1 MIPTRLAKLP
11 NSTGFLISIASG
23 KWYLGE
29 SLPGDVSSFTD
40 AMWVYGQYHIC
51 VVQLTDGHYHVYQSK
66 DNGYSWN
73 DVLDF
78 GSEKYGCMI
87 CPNYGRAIICTS
99 AGWWA
104 SDNSGTSWSK
114 ISTQASGCF
123 CVKEITSDILI
134 ALDGTY
140 VWRSVDGGATWA
152 QAKCATTGTW
162 VGSQWNPIP
171 TNIVLKAYTN
181 YPSIDGTYYD
191 IILGVTS
198 SNCDN
203 YDWLN
208 SVHGHVVADIYAD
221 SSNRS
226 RLLYSTDGGQYFT
239 HVPAQSSW
247 NLREYCQ
254 VNPSWNLGSYPTMPR
269 EVKCDV
275 ITDIEMAHIKPDGL
289 PIFVV
294 QVLMQN
300 GNLRHYY
307 LERLG
312 YDAVRAV
319 NLVNP
324 NVAYAGDGYAYWTT
338 FKCVAKFDAIQSQAD
353 SLTSEEYMIPGTS
366 NVSGSVTFCGKTIY
380 DTPLM
385 NVSRDFG
392 WTWLPEDIANAS
404 IYTGPDLS
412 QLSSGQNP
420 FTEDTYL
427 TASFSHGPCHNCWEV
442 LGSRYRRFLSFDSD
456 ILFRER
462 VFNLGYPG
470 GFTSILSQVKSFGA
484 DYITQKI
491 LTKSAPLDLV
501 SKKAMLSA
509 FVGKYISRDTFDS
522 SVDDDLVIVTRR
534 YCGLDY
540 DILAQK
546 AFNAQLG
553 HRAYVRGTLEHGTG
567 SNIVLAQ
574 THFPEIYVEMER
586 GFPQQWDIPS
596 LGRESKL
603 SYKRGVMDTTRTE
616 EE

>member
-114 ISTQASGCF
+114 ISTQAPGCF
-123 CVKEITSDILI
+123 CVKEITSDILV
-134 ALDGTY
+134 AMDGSY
-140 VWRSVDGGATWA
+140 VWRSINGGVSWSKANGAYMTDEIVQNWNTPLIA
-152 QAKCATTGTW
+152 QTIHPA
-162 VGSQWNPIP
+162 
-171 TNIVLKAYTN
+171 
-181 YPSIDGTYYD
+181 IDGTYYD
-191 IILGVTS
+191 LIVGIK
-198 SNCDN
+198 NN
-203 YDWLN
+203 
-208 SVHGHVVADIYAD
+208 
-221 SSNRS
+221 
-226 RLLYSTDGGQYFT
+226 LYYSMDGGQHFAR
-239 HVPAQSSW
+239 VPAGNAWYS
-247 NLREYCQ
+247 RE
-254 VNPSWNLGSYPTMPR
+254 SGRTLTS
-269 EVKCDV
+269 DI
-275 ITDIEMAHIKPDGL
+275 ITDIEMTHIDGNGL
-289 PIFVV
+289 PWWVI
-294 QVLMQN
+294 QVSMPN
-300 GNLRHYY
+300 GVLRHYHVR
-307 LERLG
+307 RLLWNRVG
-312 YDAVRAV
+312 GQWTLMFSMRPVFDAV
-319 NLVNP
+319 
-324 NVAYAGDGYAYWTT
+324 
-338 FKCVAKFDAIQSQAD
+338 QSQSD
-353 SLTSEEYMIPGTS
+353 SLTSHEETVPGTS
-366 NVSGSVTFCGKTIY
+366 NISMSVAFCGKTLQNQ
-380 DTPLM
+380 PLLKISTDGGYKW
-385 NVSRDFG
+385 VDQ
-392 WTWLPEDIANAS
+392 DILNAQ
-404 IYTGPDLS
+404 IYTGPDLA
-412 QLSSGQNP
+412 QLSNVNNP
-420 FTEDTYL
+420 FTEDVYL
-427 TASFSHGPCHNCWEV
+427 SASFQHGVCHNGWQL
-442 LGSRYRRFLSFDSD
+442 LGSRYRRFQSLDAD

-522 SVDDDLVIVTRR
+522 SVDDDLVVVTRR
-534 YCGLDY
+534 YLGSDH
-540 DILAQK
+540 DMIAQK
-546 AFNAQLG
+546 AFNVQLG